1 MKHSIWAISITAFS
15 YAIFSVSCA
24 NMNSMEKKMEELN
37 AKVQPAPLEVHGDSI
52 QINITGK
59 FPPKYFANKVSVDAT
74 PALVYAGGEGKYK
87 SVTYQGEDAVGNGIV
102 IPFQEGK
109 SFSYTGKIPYSSAMD
124 ASKLELRLHGR
135 MGSKEMDFNAL
146 NLADGVITTSLLVKS
161 DDKTMWSKDNFVRVL
176 SYSNDSTII
185 NFDVSSSVLKP
196 SELNQQDVK
205 NLGVFLN
212 KIGANPR
219 ARLTEIEFLAYAS
232 PEGEQLRN
240 GNLST
245 DRAASGKKA
254 FMDLV
259 KKANITNAPESI
271 FKESGLGED
280 WEGFRSAMEQ
290 SNISDRNIIISV
302 LQMQKDLD
310 QREKEIRNITATYKE
325 IEKSILP
332 GLRRCRIV
340 AKYNIEGYSDD
351 ELRQI
356 GGSNPSSLKYEEL
369 LKAGTLIYDVNKK
382 IAIYTAATQ
391 KSDADYRAYNNLGC
405 AYFSA
410 NKMNEAEI
418 NWTKAYS
425 MKKCAETSNNM
436 GVLNRIKGNRA
447 DAMKYFNEA
456 GGNAET
462 NYNKG
467 ILAIQKGDYVTA
479 VSNFGT
485 AKSFNSALA
494 KLLNKDNGGAKSDID
509 GSNDQSAMAD
519 YLRAVIC
526 ARSGDA
532 SGVGSNLSKAFGKDG
547 SLREKANKDLE
558 FAKYKD
564 QIK

>member
-1 MKHSIWAISITAFS
+1 MKHSIWAISITAVS

-59 FPPKYFANKVSVDAT
+59 FPPKYFAKKVSVDAT

-325 IEKSILP
+325 IEKTILP

-369 LKAGTLIYDVNKK
+369 LKAGTLIDDVNKK

-410 NKMNEAEI
+410 NKMNEAET

>member
-1 MKHSIWAISITAFS
+1 K
-15 YAIFSVSCA
+15 
-24 NMNSMEKKMEELN
+24 
-37 AKVQPAPLEVHGDSI
+37 P
-52 QINITGK
+52 
-59 FPPKYFANKVSVDAT
+59 
-74 PALVYAGGEGKYK
+74 
-87 SVTYQGEDAVGNGIV
+87 VTYQGEDAVGNGIV
-102 IPFQEGK
+102 IPFQKGGSIK
-109 SFSYTGKIPYSSAMD
+109 YSGKIAYSPSMD

-161 DDKTMWSKDNFVRVL
+161 DDKPIWSKDNFVRVL
-176 SYSNDSTII
+176 SFTNDSTII

-196 SELNQQDVK
+196 AELNQQDVK

-212 KIGANPR
+212 NIGKNPR
-219 ARLTEIEFLAYAS
+219 AKLTQIEFLAYAS

-240 GNLST
+240 TDLSS
-245 DRAASGKKA
+245 DRAKSGRKA

-259 KKANITNAPESI
+259 KKANITNAPESV

-290 SNISDRNIIISV
+290 SNIGDRNIIISV
-302 LQMQKDLD
+302 LQMTKDLD

-332 GLRRCRIV
+332 GLRRCKII
-340 AKYNIEGYSDD
+340 AKYDIEGYSDD

-356 GGSNPSSLKYEEL
+356 SSSNPSSLKYEEL
-369 LKAGTLIYDVNKK
+369 LKAGTLVDDINKK
-382 IAIYTAATQ
+382 IAIYTAAAA
-391 KSDADYRAYNNLGC
+391 KSDADYRAFNNLGC

-410 NKMNEAEI
+410 NKLNEAES
-418 NWTKAYS
+418 NWTKAYG

-436 GVLNRIKGNRA
+436 GVMNRVKGNRA
-447 DAMKYFNEA
+447 DAAKYLNEA
-456 GGNAET
+456 GSSSET
-462 NYNKG
+462 SYNKG
-467 ILAIQKGDYVTA
+467 ILSIQKGDYANA
-479 VSNFGT
+479 VSQFGN
-485 AKSFNSALA
+485 AKTFNSSLA
-494 KLLNKDNGGAKSDID
+494 KLLHKDNGGAKTDMD
-509 GSNDQSAMAD
+509 GSNDQTAMAD
-519 YLRAVIC
+519 YLRAIIC

-532 SGVGSNLSKAFGKDG
+532 AGVGSNLSKAFGKDG